1 MQWHQWNCGAL
12 LERIYMCLKG
22 TQFINLSIS
31 SFSTSSSAI
40 YSVLFVDVES
50 KMATKVLL
58 VSAVLVGL
66 VSLSSCRSLAEL
78 SEQKTYTYS
87 SAPSCIIF
95 SDPIPFV

>member
-40 YSVLFVDVES
+40 YSVLFVDIES

-78 SEQKTYTYS
+78 SEQKTYS